1 MCQTLMMS
9 ESYRRRSHLLIMRY
23 PCTLDVLHICALL
36 REKVRL
42 LTKNFDREEVC
53 MYRSCRAKSSP
64 KETGELRV
72 KYRTMVSA
80 QQQHPLIQLKA
91 RLLLPLKNSHDD
103 TIAKVTGGQV
113 NP

>member
-1 MCQTLMMS
+1 MCQTLMS

-42 LTKNFDREEVC
+42 LTKNFDREKVC

-72 KYRTMVSA
+72 KYRTMVSL
-80 QQQHPLIQLKA
+80 QQHPLIQLKA
-91 RLLLPLKNSHDD
+91 SLLLPQKNSHDD
-103 TIAKVTGGQV
+103 TLIAKVTGGQV